1 MYTPL
6 TVSEICNAMAAY
18 QSSLISLKS
27 LRAFLALCE
36 MRAIRRAALNSRRN
50 KSGFRVLYQKNEIT
64 ALTGLSGRSSAKAIT
79 ELERA
84 GLVFFSPEEIRLNRQ
99 IPGFAQDLTEELRG
113 GRSERRPVPVPR
125 ALLKH
130 LAKASSGA
138 LILTALAY
146 CIRGLTLSRVGEIKT
161 SGRAKINW
169 IASVFGLS
177 ERAVQYARAALIKDG
192 VISEDATEKQ
202 WVLNRHGAYFAVLLT
217 FGRTKSANMEPKRSH
232 IGSTKKHKIAPQGVK
247 TCAKIAAP
255 YRDKKSYF
263 VNRNQ
268 KTLSTAQKPAG
279 VSTKQGR
286 GGKPTIRDVKRED
299 LFSFS
304 NMEILYTQAVKA
316 GIAEPSEAGA
326 LNFLAAACRARHV
339 EGDAPRVFMGI
350 IRKKLFKHITQADED
365 RALAALRLY
374 RSDDPTR
381 FRYESEYVWS
391 KAA

>member
-6 TVSEICNAMAAY
+6 TISELCNAIAAY
-18 QSSLISLKS
+18 QSSLINLKS

-36 MRAIRRAALNSRRN
+36 MRSIRRAALNSRRN
-50 KSGFRVLYQKNEIT
+50 KSGFRVLYQKKEIT
-64 ALTGLSGRSSAKAIT
+64 ALTGLSVRSSTEAIT
-79 ELERA
+79 ELEKA

-99 IPGFAQDLTEELRG
+99 CPGFAQELTEEVRG

-130 LAKASSGA
+130 LAKSNSGA

-146 CIRGLTLSRVGEIKT
+146 CIRGLTLTRVGEIKT
-161 SGRAKINW
+161 SGRTKISW

-177 ERAVQYARAALIKDG
+177 ERAVQYARASLIKDG

-217 FGRTKSANMEPKRSH
+217 FGRTKSANMEPKRSQF
-232 IGSTKKHKIAPQGVK
+232 GSTKKPKIAPQGVK
-247 TCAKIAAP
+247 TCAQIAGP

-268 KTLSTAQKPAG
+268 KTSGSAPRPAG
-279 VSTKQGR
+279 VSMKQGR
-286 GGKPTIRDVKRED
+286 GGNPTIRDVKRED

-304 NMEILYTQAVKA
+304 RMETLYRQAVEA
-316 GIAEPSEAGA
+316 GLSQPSEAGA
-326 LNFLAAACRARHV
+326 LNFLAAACRARSV

-365 RALAALRLY
+365 RAVQALRKYRSEDPGRFRLAA
-374 RSDDPTR
+374 
-381 FRYESEYVWS
+381 
-391 KAA
+391 